1 MPDFACDLASRLEQL
16 RSSGLYRQLRRVDT
30 AQACSIISR
39 GRSLLNFSSN
49 DYLGFANHDSL
60 KQAARIAVEKFG
72 AGAGSSRLICG
83 SLAPHEELET
93 ALAQFKGTEAA
104 LSFSTG
110 YAAALGTI
118 GALVGTGDIVILDK
132 LSHACL
138 VDAARLSGATLR
150 VFAHNNLEDLE
161 KKLAWAQQQVASNPR
176 NPRVLVV
183 TESVFSMDGDPAPLA
198 ELVALKQR
206 FGAWL
211 MVDEAH
217 STGLYG
223 PNRRGLAEALGV
235 SDEIEIQ
242 MGTLGKALGAS
253 GGYIAGSQ
261 LLIDFLINKARSFI
275 FSTAPV
281 PAAAAAATAGVRLVQ
296 SPAGAILLTQ
306 LWARVAELR
315 AALGLDFPTLP
326 SAIIPLI
333 VGDETRAVDLA
344 ARLVEQG
351 FLIPAIR
358 YPTVA
363 RGKARLRIT
372 LSASHTAD
380 QVANLANA
388 LTSLNMSVP
397 NLNRNLNPPP
407 P

>member
-16 RSSGLYRQLRRVDT
+16 RSTGLYRQLRRLDT
-30 AQACSIISR
+30 AQASTIACA
-39 GRSLLNFSSN
+39 GRHLLNFSSN
-49 DYLGFANHDSL
+49 DYLGFANHDDL
-60 KQAARIAVEKFG
+60 KQAAGIALEKFG

-83 SLAPHEELET
+83 SLSPHAELET

-104 LSFSTG
+104 LAFSTG

-118 GALVGTGDIVILDK
+118 GALVGAGDIVILDK

-150 VFAHNNLEDLE
+150 VFAHNDLADLE
-161 KKLAWAQQQVASNPR
+161 NKLTWAQKKTSSETQNCR
-176 NPRVLVV
+176 ILVV
-183 TESVFSMDGDPAPLA
+183 TESVFSMDGDLAPLA

-217 STGLYG
+217 GTGLYG
-223 PNRRGLAEALGV
+223 ANRRGLAEALGV
-235 SDEIEIQ
+235 SQQVEVQ
-242 MGTLGKALGAS
+242 MGTLGKALGAA
-253 GGYIAGSQ
+253 GGYIAGSR

-281 PAAAAAATAGVRLVQ
+281 PAATAAATAAVRLVQ
-296 SPAGAILLTQ
+296 SPAGAQLLSQ
-306 LWARVAELR
+306 LWARVTELR
-315 AALGLDFPTLP
+315 AALGLDFPTVP

-344 ARLVEQG
+344 ARLAEQG

-372 LSASHTAD
+372 LSATHTAD
-380 QVANLANA
+380 QVANLAKA
-388 LTSLNMSVP
+388 LNSLNLPVQES
-397 NLNRNLNPPP
+397 
-407 P
+407 